1 MLRKLR
7 RILKPPF
14 LLVIVLIV
22 LGLYII
28 VALLELEYVSRN
40 KNLHDNHIPID
51 DDADI
56 SRHPNYNINAFSINK
71 SLLNIIDIREYF
83 PLNESTV
90 NQFVFVTAAS
100 DNYLPVVEKSIATVQ
115 EFFSGRKIIFFD
127 LNQEESENPVNAL
140 CNVEYRKF
148 PFSKYPNFVSNLH
161 AYAWKPLI
169 IVEVLQEYPGLM
181 WFDSSVRFLS
191 NDTRHIFAKVIST
204 DGVLL
209 FNYAGHNTFSVTHPN
224 MFKYL
229 SSDMQ
234 RLQETLQYE
243 ANIMMFYRTKSISDD
258 ILKWWFMCALVED
271 CFAPT
276 KSYLCKHGFQ
286 NSPTKYAGCHRF
298 DQSAINILLAN
309 KFNYNYTIYAKHFD
323 NFEEIRR
330 NNIKGY
336 SPRRC

>member
-1 MLRKLR
+1 MFSRKNSHHWLLA
-7 RILKPPF
+7 IHTSSAAHPF
-14 LLVIVLIV
+14 
-22 LGLYII
+22 
-28 VALLELEYVSRN
+28 
-40 KNLHDNHIPID
+40 
-51 DDADI
+51 
-56 SRHPNYNINAFSINK
+56 F
-71 SLLNIIDIREYF
+71 
-83 PLNESTV
+83 
-90 NQFVFVTAAS
+90 
-100 DNYLPVVEKSIATVQ
+100 
-115 EFFSGRKIIFFD
+115 
-127 LNQEESENPVNAL
+127 
-140 CNVEYRKF
+140 KF
-148 PFSKYPNFVSNLH
+148 Q
-161 AYAWKPLI
+161 
-169 IVEVLQEYPGLM
+169 EVLQEYPGLM

-243 ANIMMFYRTKSISDD
+243 ANIMMFYRTKSIADD

-276 KSYLCKHGFQ
+276 KSFLCKHGFQ

-323 NFEEIRR
+323 NFEQIHRYSTDGE
-330 NNIKGY
+330 
-336 SPRRC
+336 SPRSC